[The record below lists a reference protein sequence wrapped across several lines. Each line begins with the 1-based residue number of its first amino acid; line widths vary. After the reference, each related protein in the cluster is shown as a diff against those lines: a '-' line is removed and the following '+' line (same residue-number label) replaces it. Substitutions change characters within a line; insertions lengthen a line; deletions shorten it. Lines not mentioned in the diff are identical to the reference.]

1 MAIIFCKKHNSP
13 KLSMKLNCEK
23 VFFSFSAEIIKET
36 TSICFIIWLE
46 MDQNFVEEH
55 YFALMYVVDITGLYV
70 GLATFSS
77 W

>member
-1 MAIIFCKKHNSP
+1 
-13 KLSMKLNCEK
+13 
-23 VFFSFSAEIIKET
+23 
-36 TSICFIIWLE
+36 

-70 GLATFSS
+70 GLATFSN